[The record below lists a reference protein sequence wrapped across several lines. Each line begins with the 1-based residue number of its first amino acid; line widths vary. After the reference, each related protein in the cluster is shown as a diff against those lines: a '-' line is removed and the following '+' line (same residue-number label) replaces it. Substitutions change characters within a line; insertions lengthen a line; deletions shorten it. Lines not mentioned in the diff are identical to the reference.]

1 VWNCNGELAPYDV
14 DDDVFFLVMAA
25 FYVADAEG
33 LTVCAG
39 LQRGL

>member
-25 FYVADAEG
+25 LLIADAEG
-33 LTVCAG
+33 LNVCAG
-39 LQRGL
+39 L